1 MSRNTSVSL
10 GDHFA
15 EFVDAQVQSGQYGSA
30 SDVIRVGLRFLES
43 HETQMRALQE
53 ALQAGDASGA
63 SGAPEPFDSEAFLA
77 RMRAT
82 HSRSEPGIGQPRT
95 LPSPLNN
102 ATTTS

>member
-15 EFVDAQVQSGQYGSA
+15 EFVDAQVQSGRYGSA
-30 SDVIRVGLRFLES
+30 SDVVRAGLRLLES

-53 ALQAGDASGA
+53 ALKAGEE
-63 SGAPEPFDSEAFLA
+63 SGAPKPFDSEAFLV

-82 HSRSEPGIGQPRT
+82 HGG
-95 LPSPLNN
+95 
-102 ATTTS
+102 